1 MISEDILKKL
11 SMEELSTLK
20 LKVDTAF
27 VEKKAVLGNEIRFS
41 DVSER
46 CKSILEEHQI
56 TTWNQLATYFTE
68 EDIRHFRNC
77 SSKTVVEILGQLRH
91 RGLSL
96 KAE

>member
-11 SMEELSTLK
+11 SMEELAS
-20 LKVDTAF
+20 LKVKVDMAF
-27 VEKKAVLGNEIRFS
+27 TEKKAQVSDQIRFS

-46 CKSILEEHQI
+46 CKRVLEDHQI

-77 SSKTVVEILGQLRH
+77 SSKTVTEILDQLKR

-96 KAE
+96 NGG